1 MTTLAKDTRRNGLG
15 RFNTRTFSFALISAL
30 GVGALSFGACSSSDD
45 DEADPADAA
54 SNGATID
61 AASGGGADAMPS
73 APDAM
78 QAVVQIPDWTLEDIQ
93 PESPKFGQVYGLS
106 EFNGKIL
113 IAVLVEGF

>member
-1 MTTLAKDTRRNGLG
+1 MKTLSKDARRNGFG
-15 RFNTRTFSFALISAL
+15 RFSSLSFALVAAL
-30 GVGALSFGACSSSDD
+30 GFGALGFGACSSDD

-54 SNGATID
+54 SNGVSID
-61 AASGGGADAMPS
+61 AAPGGGADAMPTG
-73 APDAM
+73 PDAM
-78 QAVVQIPDWTLEDIQ
+78 QAAVQIPDWTLEDIQ

>member
-1 MTTLAKDTRRNGLG
+1 MKTLSKDTRRTGLG
-15 RFNTRTFSFALISAL
+15 RFTTLSLALVTAL
-30 GVGALSFGACSSSDD
+30 GVGACSSADD

-54 SNGATID
+54 SNGASID
-61 AASGGGADAMPS
+61 AAPGGGADAMPS
-73 APDAM
+73 GPDAM

>member
-1 MTTLAKDTRRNGLG
+1 MKTLSKDTRRTGLG
-15 RFNTRTFSFALISAL
+15 RFTTFSLALVTAL
-30 GVGALSFGACSSSDD
+30 GVGACSSADD

-54 SNGATID
+54 SNGASID
-61 AASGGGADAMPS
+61 AAPGGGADAMPS
-73 APDAM
+73 GPDAM
-78 QAVVQIPDWTLEDIQ
+78 QAVVLIPDWTLEDIQ